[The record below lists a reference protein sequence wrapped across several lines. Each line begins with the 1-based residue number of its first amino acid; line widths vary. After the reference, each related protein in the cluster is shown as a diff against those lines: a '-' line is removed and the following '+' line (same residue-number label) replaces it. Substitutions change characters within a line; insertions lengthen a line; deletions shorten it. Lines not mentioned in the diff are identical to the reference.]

1 MNIKRNL
8 LAAVPCAALLL
19 AIAGCAS
26 VPDPSKI
33 PMELTVAELSQRGQA
48 QLDDYNYKAA
58 EVYYETIIQRYGTDL
73 GALTAAEFEIAHIR
87 IKQKKWDEA
96 KPMLETIIARYDE
109 TGGAGLPPEYLTL
122 ARNDLARIPEPK
134 TAETK

>member
-1 MNIKRNL
+1 LNIKRNL
-8 LAAVPCAALLL
+8 LAAVPCAVLLL
-19 AIAGCAS
+19 AAFGCAS

-58 EVYYETIIQRYGTDL
+58 EVYYEAIIQRYGTDL

-87 IKQKKWDEA
+87 IKQKKWDQA
-96 KPMLETIIARYDE
+96 KPMLEAIIARYDE

-122 ARNDLARIPEPK
+122 ARNDLLSIPEPK
-134 TAETK
+134 KTTDK